1 MTARP
6 IFEKRLKILFSFVLK
21 RPIVKKLKNKGDRK
35 FMTEKEKMLQ
45 GLLYD
50 ANSDAELVAQRR
62 YARQLCAEYN
72 LLPYGQT
79 EKRKRLIKRLFNR
92 IGKDFLIEPSFQ
104 CDYGWNICAGDNF
117 YINCNGVILDAAPV
131 CFGNNVFIGPCC
143 GFYTAS
149 HPLEVSLRN
158 KGLETARPITVGD
171 NVWIGGHVC
180 VLSGVTIGEN
190 AVIGAGSVVTKDIP
204 SNVVAVGNPCRV
216 IRENI

>member
-1 MTARP
+1 MSDFWKEIENLIFIYLKMTCCKES
-6 IFEKRLKILFSFVLK
+6 EKQ
-21 RPIVKKLKNKGDRK
+21 KGGN
-35 FMTEKEKMLQ
+35 FMMEREKMLRC
-45 GLLYD
+45 LLCD
-50 ANSDAELVAQRR
+50 ANSDTELVAQRC

-72 LLPYGQT
+72 LLPYEQM
-79 EKRKRLIKRLFNR
+79 EKRKRLIKRLFNQK
-92 IGKDFLIEPSFQ
+92 GKDFLIEPSFQ
-104 CDYGWNICAGDNF
+104 CDYGWNIRVGDNF

-143 GFYTAS
+143 GFYTVG

-180 VLSGVTIGEN
+180 VLPGMTIGEN

-216 IRENI
+216 IRKNI